1 MKPLQQDDIQDL
13 LNDKTKR
20 KFWFIHLPT
29 KSLVRAI
36 NRSKARKLFKSIA
49 NLDSDVM
56 DVRQA
61 NAKETM
67 NVRN

>member
-1 MKPLQQDDIQDL
+1 MKPLQQDDIQDY
-13 LNDKTKR
+13 LNDNTKR

-29 KSLVRAI
+29 KTLVRAI
-36 NRSKARKLFKSIA
+36 NRSKARKLFKSIHKIES
-49 NLDSDVM
+49 NVI

-67 NVRN
+67 NVR